1 MNLFKLVLSILCL
14 LAAFFFPA
22 LNFYQ
27 KSTTHQE
34 QEATVVQSTPQQTSG
49 RRGRTHTSY
58 TLHYTYEVAG
68 ARYQGSDPNYQ
79 PSVPA
84 PPGSP
89 IRILYDRARPAES
102 RIVESSGQDWTYT
115 LVFLGL
121 SAYFFTGYYRSRR
134 QRAGGLLRS

>member
-1 MNLFKLVLSILCL
+1 MNSLKLFLSIVL
-14 LAAFFFPA
+14 LLGAFFFPA

-27 KSTTHQE
+27 KATTHQE
-34 QEATVVQSTPQQTSG
+34 YEATVTNSTPQQTSG
-49 RRGRTHTSY
+49 RRGRTRTYY

-84 PPGSP
+84 PSGSP
-89 IRILYDRARPAES
+89 VHILYDRARPEES
-102 RIVESSGQDWTYT
+102 RIVESSGQDWTFT

-121 SAYFFTGYYRSRR
+121 SGYFFAGYYRSRR
-134 QRAGGLLRS
+134 QRAGWAL